1 MREDETGA
9 STTPSLADPAK
20 LARKHFYDTFNRY
33 CLLRLLPDAERR
45 LAEIFQ
51 QTIVFPIYTGTV
63 DWDNDARLRAI
74 ALDGV
79 REIARRTQRKAT
91 VVVTEADLTAAA
103 DEVVCERRDECNA
116 RMEAT
121 GRKEPFYVFCQAYE
135 VDCAQVRT
143 SSSGSTTTQ
152 AGDPAMVARARDDFL
167 KHAHRWVYP
176 NSFSED
182 AQQYL
187 LDPLFARTIQ
197 YAIEQGKVDWDKER
211 QRRKYAL
218 RRVAEIMELASFRS
232 ETGVVDAELLHGAAN
247 DVIGLWQPMCEQR
260 AARYVFCKAWRHEE
274 PGGIESHESR

>member
-9 STTPSLADPAK
+9 SATPSLGDPAK
-20 LARKHFYDTFNRY
+20 RARKHFYDTFHRY
-33 CLLRLLPDAERR
+33 CLLRLLPEAERR

-79 REIARRTQRKAT
+79 REIARRTQRKAII
-91 VVVTEADLTAAA
+91 VVTEADLTAAA

-116 RMEAT
+116 RMEAS
-121 GRKEPFYVFCQAYE
+121 GSKESFYVFCEAYE
-135 VDCAQVRT
+135 VDCAQVQT
-143 SSSGSTTTQ
+143 SSSGSAAAQ

-167 KHAHRWVYP
+167 KHAHRWIYP

-182 AQQYL
+182 ALRYL
-187 LDPLFARTIQ
+187 LDPFFAKTIKH
-197 YAIEQGKVDWDKER
+197 AIEQGKVDWDEER
-211 QRRKYAL
+211 GRRKYAL

-232 ETGVVDAELLHGAAN
+232 ESDVVDAELLDRAAN
-247 DVIGLWQPMCEQR
+247 DVIGLWQPVCRQK
-260 AARYVFCKAWRHEE
+260 AAKYVFCTAWPSEDVEDHEDM
-274 PGGIESHESR
+274 